1 MQAHNPENLGGGGRE
16 NRNPRSSGLY
26 STFKHS
32 LGCKNSCLKEMTV
45 IVAPCVIKVAAY
57 ELILPHVDSEHHF
70 LPFLFVCLHL

>member
-1 MQAHNPENLGGGGRE
+1 
-16 NRNPRSSGLY
+16 
-26 STFKHS
+26 
-32 LGCKNSCLKEMTV
+32 MTV